1 MRKLEKNT
9 RRYFVNL
16 FADYILSKFNKSE
29 NTIIQVT
36 DCENFVVVNGQTISS
51 NVLNLNELKIEFI
64 ESNKELFKS
73 LNKESLN
80 IIDIIK
86 YEQEITD
93 FPRAWITVNKSLYVK
108 ELDPIS
114 EINISSEFPY
124 GHSLGCGRGILYY
137 SHYIFNQMY
146 SLLGIDKLYF
156 HYSSDLNEDE
166 DYKIKVICD
175 SQIPKKLIE
184 SLILDCF
191 DMDLTEFKERMSN
204 YDFTKD
210 VTDQTLDKPYLVQD
224 RLKDIILI

>member
-16 FADYILSKFNKSE
+16 FADYILSKFEKKE

-36 DCENFVVVNGQTISS
+36 DCENFVVVNGQTTSS
-51 NVLNLNELKIEFI
+51 KVLILNDLKSEFI
-64 ESNKELFKS
+64 ESNKDMFTL
-73 LNKESLN
+73 LNQESFN

-93 FPRAWITVNKSLYVK
+93 FSRAWITVNKSLYVD
-108 ELDPIS
+108 EFDPVS

-137 SHYIFNQMY
+137 SHYIFNHMY
-146 SLLGIDKLYF
+146 SLLGVDKVYF
-156 HYSSDLNEDE
+156 RYSSHLNEDE

-175 SQIPKKLIE
+175 SQIPKKSIE
-184 SLILDCF
+184 SLVLDCF
-191 DMDLTEFKERMSN
+191 DMDLTEFKKRMSD

-224 RLKDIILI
+224 RLKDVTFL

>member
-64 ESNKELFKS
+64 ESNKELFES

-93 FPRAWITVNKSLYVK
+93 FPRAGITVNKSLYVN

-146 SLLGIDKLYF
+146 SLLGVDKLYF

-166 DYKIKVICD
+166 DYRIKVISD
-175 SQIPKKLIE
+175 SQVPKKSIE
-184 SLILDCF
+184 SLVLDCF
-191 DMDLTEFKERMSN
+191 DMDLTEFKERMSD

>member
-16 FADYILSKFNKSE
+16 FADYILSKFDKSE

-36 DCENFVVVNGQTISS
+36 DCETFVVVNGQTTSK
-51 NVLNLNELKIEFI
+51 NVLTLNDLKTEFI
-64 ESNKELFKS
+64 ESNKELFNS
-73 LNKESLN
+73 LEKKDLN

-86 YEQEITD
+86 YDQEITD
-93 FPRAWITVNKSLYVK
+93 FTKAWITVNKSLYVD
-108 ELDPIS
+108 EFDPIS
-114 EINISSEFPY
+114 EMNISSEFPY

-137 SHYIFNQMY
+137 SHYIFNHMY
-146 SLLGIDKLYF
+146 SLLGVDKVYF
-156 HYSSDLNEDE
+156 RYSSYLNEDE

-175 SQIPKKLIE
+175 SKISKGSIE
-184 SLILDCF
+184 SLVLDCF
-191 DMDLTEFKERMSN
+191 DMNLTEFKERLSN

-224 RLKDIILI
+224 RLKDVILL

>member
-1 MRKLEKNT
+1 
-9 RRYFVNL
+9 
-16 FADYILSKFNKSE
+16 
-29 NTIIQVT
+29 
-36 DCENFVVVNGQTISS
+36 VVVNGQTISS

-166 DYKIKVICD
+166 DYRIKVICD
-175 SQIPKKLIE
+175 SQIPKKTIE
-184 SLILDCF
+184 SLVLDCF
-191 DMDLTEFKERMSN
+191 DMDLTEFKERLSN

-210 VTDQTLDKPYLVQD
+210 ITDQTLDKPYLIQD

>member
-16 FADYILSKFNKSE
+16 FADYILSKFDKKE

-36 DCENFVVVNGQTISS
+36 DCETFVVVNGQTTSG
-51 NVLNLNELKIEFI
+51 NVLELNTLKVEFI
-64 ESNKELFKS
+64 KSKKELFES
-73 LNKESLN
+73 LNKEDLN

-86 YEQEITD
+86 YDQEITD
-93 FPRAWITVNKSLYVK
+93 FSKSWITVNKSLYVT
-108 ELDPIS
+108 EYEPIS

-146 SLLGIDKLYF
+146 SLLGVDKIYF

-166 DYKIKVICD
+166 DYRIKVICD
-175 SQIPKKLIE
+175 SQVPKKSIE
-184 SLILDCF
+184 SLVLDCF
-191 DMDLTEFKERMSN
+191 DMDLTEFKERLSD

-210 VTDQTLDKPYLVQD
+210 VTDQTLEKPYLVQD
-224 RLKDIILI
+224 RLKDVILL